1 METSITA
8 VAGLLD
14 NAGDIPS
21 NYDDDAAVE
30 CRSS

>member
-8 VAGLLD
+8 VTGLLD
-14 NAGDIPS
+14 NAGDIIS
-21 NYDDDAAVE
+21 NYDDAAVE